1 MYKLIAL
8 YKKPE
13 DEAAFL
19 EHYEKVHT
27 PIAKSIPG
35 LKELVVNRVTGNPM
49 GGEAEYFMIVEMV
62 YETKED
68 FKKGMSS
75 AENMAAGK
83 DLGNF
88 ARGLVT
94 LVTTSN

>member
-13 DEAAFL
+13 DEEAFM

-27 PIAKSIPG
+27 PIVKSVPG
-35 LKELVVNRVTGNPM
+35 LKDLVVNRVTGTPL
-49 GGEAEYFMIVEMV
+49 GGEPAYFMIAEMLF
-62 YETKED
+62 ETKDD

-88 ARGLVT
+88 AKGLVT

>member
-13 DEAAFL
+13 DEEAFM
-19 EHYEKVHT
+19 EHYENVHT
-27 PIAKSIPG
+27 PIVKSIPG
-35 LKELVVNRVTGNPM
+35 LKDLVVNRVTGTPM
-49 GGEAEYFMIVEMV
+49 GGDPAYFMIVEMV
-62 YETKED
+62 YENKED

-75 AENMAAGK
+75 AENMQAGK

-88 ARGLVT
+88 AKGLVT
-94 LVTTSN
+94 LVTTAS

>member
-8 YKKPE
+8 YKKPD

-19 EHYEKVHT
+19 KHYNEVHV
-27 PIAKSIPG
+27 PIVNSIPG
-35 LKELVVNRVTGNPM
+35 LKECVVNRVTGSPM
-49 GGEAEYFMIVEMV
+49 GGEPAYFMIVEMI

-68 FKKGMSS
+68 FKLGMRSE
-75 AENMAAGK
+75 ENMAAGK

-94 LVTTSN
+94 LVTTQS

>member
-13 DEAAFL
+13 DEEAFM
-19 EHYEKVHT
+19 EHYENVHT
-27 PIAKSIPG
+27 PIVKSIPG
-35 LKELVVNRVTGNPM
+35 LKELIVNRVTGTPM
-49 GGEAEYFMIVEMV
+49 GGDPAYFMVVEMV
-62 YETKED
+62 YENKED

-75 AENMAAGK
+75 AENMQAGK

-88 ARGLVT
+88 AKGLVT
-94 LVTTSN
+94 LVTTAC